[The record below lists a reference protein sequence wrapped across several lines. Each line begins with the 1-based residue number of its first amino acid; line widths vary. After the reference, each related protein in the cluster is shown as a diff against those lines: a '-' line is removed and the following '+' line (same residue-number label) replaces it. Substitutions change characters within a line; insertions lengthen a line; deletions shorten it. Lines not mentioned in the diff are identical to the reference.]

1 MVYDKSSIGAYTLLF
16 IKVVYVW
23 RFLFFTTFG
32 YLSHYPV
39 PITYGNIIWKE
50 FSGIVIYYFVIAPS
64 NAADVSSIPIVDD
77 NDSLLDI
84 YCRR

>member
-1 MVYDKSSIGAYTLLF
+1 MCVGVFVL
-16 IKVVYVW
+16 
-23 RFLFFTTFG
+23 TTFG
-32 YLSHYPV
+32 YMSN
-39 PITYGNIIWKE
+39 ITWTE
-50 FSGIVIYYFVIAPS
+50 FSGIIISSFVIAPS